1 MNAAP
6 EDSVLGS
13 YVLAEHLRKRRRRAI
28 LDEPRPSTS
37 S

>member
-6 EDSVLGS
+6 EDFVLAS
-13 YVLAEHLRKRRRRAI
+13 DVLAEHLRKRRRRAI
-28 LDEPRPSTS
+28 LDERRPATS